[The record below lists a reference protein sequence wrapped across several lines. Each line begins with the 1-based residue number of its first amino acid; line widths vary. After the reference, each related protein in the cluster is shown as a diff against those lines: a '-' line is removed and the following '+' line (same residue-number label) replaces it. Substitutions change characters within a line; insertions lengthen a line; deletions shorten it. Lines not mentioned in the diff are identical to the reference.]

1 MTTTCTTNSLLMI
14 FLLKS
19 SSQCCFLHYPLISPC
34 SADERFDATFHTN
47 VLVNATGSCQYI
59 PPGET
64 FTALHIKV
72 SVSIAFNIY
81 GCSYCFLTIFGIFS
95 HQNCFIIIMAK
106 WLKVKNLVES
116 GVKQFPITSFQ
127 AFWRV
132 PATSMCGGS
141 HLMCRSVTWSLAPG
155 PTMAGCWTSKW

>member
-1 MTTTCTTNSLLMI
+1 MTTTSTTNSLFNDFSLEV
-14 FLLKS
+14 FFPVLFSTLS
-19 SSQCCFLHYPLISPC
+19 SHLSLQCWWEVWCHVPHKCASECYWILPVHSTRWDVDCVTY
-34 SADERFDATFHTN
+34 
-47 VLVNATGSCQYI
+47 Y
-59 PPGET
+59 
-64 FTALHIKV
+64 V
-72 SVSIAFNIY
+72 SVSIALNIY
-81 GCSYCFLTIFGIFS
+81 GCSYCFLTIFGISS